1 MTKCV
6 IITICD
12 TNNRLSIVRE
22 MIDVRIATN
31 GRMLLP
37 RSVRNA
43 LGVTGAGIVVLSVD
57 GDEVKLSSMRQSIN
71 RAQALYRAHVIN
83 DQSSDDFL
91 EERRIEAE
99 LNHAANEQN

>member
-1 MTKCV
+1 MQ
-6 IITICD
+6 
-12 TNNRLSIVRE
+12 E

-31 GRMLLP
+31 GRMVLP

-43 LGVTGAGIVVLSVD
+43 LGVTGAGVVVLSVD

-71 RAQALYRAHVIN
+71 RAQALYRAHVTN

-99 LNHAANEQN
+99 QDQAADEQN